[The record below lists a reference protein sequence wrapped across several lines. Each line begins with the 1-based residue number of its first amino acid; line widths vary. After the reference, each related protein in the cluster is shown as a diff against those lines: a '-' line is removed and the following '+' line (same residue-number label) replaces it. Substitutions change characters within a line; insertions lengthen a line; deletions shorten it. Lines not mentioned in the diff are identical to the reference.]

1 MSPAHS
7 TATSTASVARRRP
20 QQARSQA
27 KVDAVLDA
35 ADALVAEGGLE
46 ALTTAAVAER
56 AGVAVG
62 TLYQYFAS
70 AAAIAEALLV
80 RHGVAFAA
88 ELAVVLEARRFRRK
102 RDAANA
108 ALDAFIAYCRA
119 HPPFLVLWR
128 AQATAGLGLGGE
140 LGDAGHAL
148 VGVVVDALAAQGLAD
163 PGDVAFALEAQVQWA
178 VALALVH
185 LAFVRDPGGDEA
197 VLAHLRRLFDLDVR
211 TR

>member
-1 MSPAHS
+1 M
-7 TATSTASVARRRP
+7 RRRP

-46 ALTTAAVAER
+46 AMTTTAVADR

-62 TLYQYFAS
+62 TLYQYFEGAP
-70 AAAIAEALLV
+70 ALATALLA
-80 RHGVAFAA
+80 RHGEAFTS

-108 ALDAFIAYCRA
+108 ALDAFIAYCRS
-119 HPPFLVLWR
+119 HPPFLALWR
-128 AQATAGLGLGGE
+128 AQADGGLGLGGD
-140 LGDAGHAL
+140 LGDHGQAL
-148 VGVVVDALAAQGLAD
+148 VALVVRTLADQGLAD
-163 PGDVAFALEAQVQWA
+163 PEDEAFALEAQVQWA
-178 VALALVH
+178 LALALVQ
-185 LAFVRDPGGDEA
+185 LAFVRDRNGDEA

-211 TR
+211 T